1 MTKLREI
8 RLTMTN
14 HDVDKRNLLKNLELK
29 QMTTIRNTTQEE
41 PGFTETSMIDTFI
54 TKANQ

>member
-1 MTKLREI
+1 MAKLRGI

-14 HDVDKRNLLKNLELK
+14 YNVDKRNLLKNLELK
-29 QMTTIRNTTQEE
+29 QMRTIRNTTQEE
-41 PGFTETSMIDTFI
+41 QGFSETSMIDTFI

>member
-1 MTKLREI
+1 
-8 RLTMTN
+8 MTN

-41 PGFTETSMIDTFI
+41 PGFTGTSMIDTFI

>member
-1 MTKLREI
+1 MTKLRGI

-14 HDVDKRNLLKNLELK
+14 YNVDKRNLLKNLELK
-29 QMTTIRNTTQEE
+29 QMRTIRNTTQEE
-41 PGFTETSMIDTFI
+41 QGFSETSMIDTFI

>member
-1 MTKLREI
+1 MTKLRGI

-14 HDVDKRNLLKNLELK
+14 HNVDKRNLLKNLELK
-29 QMTTIRNTTQEE
+29 QMRTIRNTTQEE
-41 PGFTETSMIDTFI
+41 PGFLETSMIDTFI